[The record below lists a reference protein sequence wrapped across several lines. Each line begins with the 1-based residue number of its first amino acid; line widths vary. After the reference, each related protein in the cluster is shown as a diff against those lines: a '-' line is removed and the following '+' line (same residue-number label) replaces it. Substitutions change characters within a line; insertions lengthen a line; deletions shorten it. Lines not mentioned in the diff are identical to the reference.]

1 MAEFL
6 HQVIKKREREMEMR
20 GLLDFDSEIF
30 QRARQVHRYSAPDSH
45 TFRVPT
51 MDMPPVNEISYRHNT
66 NNGVTEH
73 SVIFPNVGSWIQ
85 TAVIIMTPGNVTL
98 RSPRLLTINAWE
110 MLAGHPCRPNY
121 SWSNNT
127 YTCRTCS
134 GTYTTDG
141 SEWQNIIEPTTEGF
155 VYPTN
160 EDLGAS

>member
-51 MDMPPVNEISYRHNT
+51 MDMPPVNEISYSHNT

-73 SVIFPNVGSWIQ
+73 SVIYH
-85 TAVIIMTPGNVTL
+85 
-98 RSPRLLTINAWE
+98 RL
-110 MLAGHPCRPNY
+110 P
-121 SWSNNT
+121 
-127 YTCRTCS
+127 
-134 GTYTTDG
+134 
-141 SEWQNIIEPTTEGF
+141 IERKAE
-155 VYPTN
+155 
-160 EDLGAS
+160 A

>member
-20 GLLDFDSEIF
+20 GLLDFDSPIF
-30 QRARQVHRYSAPDSH
+30 G
-45 TFRVPT
+45 RVREHIFSVPSRP
-51 MDMPPVNEISYRHNT
+51 MPPANEIVYRSNT

-73 SVIFPNVGSWIQ
+73 SVIFPNVGGWVQ
-85 TAVIIMTPGNVTL
+85 TAVLINTPAIVTL
-98 RSPRLLTINAWE
+98 RSPQLLSINAWE

-121 SWSNNT
+121 SWDNNI

-141 SEWQNIIEPTTEGF
+141 NEWQHG
-155 VYPTN
+155 
-160 EDLGAS
+160 

>member
-30 QRARQVHRYSAPDSH
+30 QRARQVGRYSVPEQH
-45 TFRVPT
+45 TFRTPILR
-51 MDMPPVNEISYRHNT
+51 MPPVNEIAYRSNT

-85 TAVIIMTPGNVTL
+85 SAVIIMTPGSVTL
-98 RSPRLLTINAWE
+98 RSPHLLTIIAWDL
-110 MLAGHPCRPNY
+110 LAGHPCRPNC

-134 GTYTTDG
+134 GTYSTDG
-141 SEWQNIIEPTTEGF
+141 SEWQR
-155 VYPTN
+155 
-160 EDLGAS
+160 A